1 MMPNTAFDDAML
13 DFTKPGSRASFLQG
27 MMDQGV
33 SGWMADFDEGLPLD
47 VRLPS
52 SEDCVAAHNRYPELW
67 AQVNREFVDEWK
79 ACRRAARG
87 GEDDDGLV
95 FFVRSWFRESSRWA
109 MLFWELILT
118 EATALAPNLTERYF
132 QVTLYS
138 FDGIL

>member
-47 VRLPS
+47 VRL
-52 SEDCVAAHNRYPELW
+52 
-67 AQVNREFVDEWK
+67 
-79 ACRRAARG
+79 
-87 GEDDDGLV
+87 
-95 FFVRSWFRESSRWA
+95 
-109 MLFWELILT
+109 ILT
-118 EATALAPNLTERYF
+118 EATALAPNLTECYF

-138 FDGIL
+138 FDGILWSGKVLIVFSGYDDLSML

>member
-47 VRLPS
+47 VRLAS

-67 AQVNREFVDEWK
+67 ARVNREFVDEWK
-79 ACRRAARG
+79 GCRRAARG
-87 GEDDDGLV
+87 G
-95 FFVRSWFRESSRWA
+95 
-109 MLFWELILT
+109 
-118 EATALAPNLTERYF
+118 
-132 QVTLYS
+132 
-138 FDGIL
+138 